1 VLSYF
6 FKRLL
11 ALLPTVLVPVI
22 AVFLIIRLA
31 PGDPAS
37 SILGDQATPQQL
49 ADLRHQMGLD
59 QPLIVQFGVF
69 LRDLVT
75 LNLGTSL
82 FIHRPVS
89 ELIPEYAGV
98 TVEIGVL
105 SLLLAIVM
113 GLAVGSLAAFRHGHL
128 DGKSAVGV
136 GIVGISIPQFWIGLI
151 LVVVFAV
158 HWRLFPVAGYA
169 TWSDGAIPHLRSIFL
184 PALTLALAQLGSVS
198 RMVSGAILDVLNEP
212 FVITAQSL
220 GVRTPRIRVVHVLR
234 VASVEILTVV
244 GLMMAM
250 VLSGS
255 VVVENI
261 FGIPGMGRLLFDAVT
276 RRDYDVIQGVVIF
289 VGLFIIVVNL
299 VVDMLYAAVDPRV
312 RYGKAAA

>member
-1 VLSYF
+1 MLSYF
-6 FKRLL
+6 LKRLL

-31 PGDPAS
+31 PGDPAA
-37 SILGDQATPQQL
+37 SILGDQATPEQVNQ
-49 ADLRHQMGLD
+49 LRHQMGLD
-59 QPLIVQFGVF
+59 APLLVQFGRF

-82 FIHRPVS
+82 YIHRPVN
-89 ELIPEYAGV
+89 ELIPEYAAV
-98 TVEIGVL
+98 TVEIGIL
-105 SLLLAIVM
+105 SLLLAIALGM
-113 GLAVGSLAAFRHGHL
+113 GVGALAAFRHGHV
-128 DGKSAVGV
+128 DGKAAVGV
-136 GIVGISIPQFWIGLI
+136 GIVGISLPQFFIGLV
-151 LVVVFAV
+151 LVVFLAV
-158 HWRLFPVAGYA
+158 QWHVFPVAGYS
-169 TWSDGAIPHLRSIFL
+169 TWSDGVIPHLRSIFL
-184 PALTLALAQLGSVS
+184 PALTLALAQLGMVS
-198 RMVSGAILDVLNEP
+198 RMVSGAILDILNEP
-212 FVITAQSL
+212 FVITARSL
-220 GVRTPRIRVVHVLR
+220 GVRPARIRTVHVLR
-234 VASVEILTVV
+234 VASVEILTVT

-261 FGIPGMGRLLFDAVT
+261 FGVPGMGRLLFDAVT

-312 RYGKAAA
+312 RYGKAA